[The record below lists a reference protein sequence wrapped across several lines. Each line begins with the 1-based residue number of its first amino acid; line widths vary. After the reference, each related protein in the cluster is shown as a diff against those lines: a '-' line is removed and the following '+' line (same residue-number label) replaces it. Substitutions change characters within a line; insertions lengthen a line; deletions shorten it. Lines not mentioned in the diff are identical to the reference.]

1 MRTSH
6 TGMTAAVLAFHLVLA
21 GALAAQ
27 DSDSDPRIGTWENQ
41 NNPNNVMT
49 YEALPEGG
57 MKVTVENLNNS
68 SSWGYTT
75 MLDGEFSTMT
85 GSTGREEAA
94 VTVIDEYV
102 NEILYKTGG
111 EITEVLTN
119 VISPDGNTLWV
130 TFRTPEGVQTNVAI
144 YRKVQ

>member
-1 MRTSH
+1 
-6 TGMTAAVLAFHLVLA
+6 MTAAVFALHLVLA

-27 DSDSDPRIGTWENQ
+27 ESDPRIGKWENES
-41 NNPNNVMT
+41 NPNNVMT
-49 YEALPEGG
+49 YDALPGGG
-57 MKVTVENLNNS
+57 MKVTVENLSDS

-75 MLDGEFSTMT
+75 MLDGEFSAMT
-85 GSTGREEAA
+85 GSTSREEAA
-94 VTVIDEYV
+94 VTVIDQYV

-111 EITEVLTN
+111 DITEVLAN

-144 YRKVQ
+144 YRKIQ